1 MDATMIQSD
10 ARPPHRPRQ
19 APTAE
24 ELGDRT
30 VMPTNATRD
39 LDEELM
45 ECKVALQSQA
55 QAMLELLLQFEARL
69 QQRLDAAEARIVAA
83 RASSERPAEARGLAL
98 SDPRVHSGVGSGNG
112 SPYRG

>member
-1 MDATMIQSD
+1 M
-10 ARPPHRPRQ
+10 
-19 APTAE
+19 
-24 ELGDRT
+24 
-30 VMPTNATRD
+30 MPTNATRD

-83 RASSERPAEARGLAL
+83 RAAPERPADDRELAL
-98 SDPRVHSGVGSGNG
+98 ADPRVRAGIGSGNG
-112 SPYRG
+112 SAYRG